1 MGKVAAASAA
11 LVFSS
16 AFVCLQA
23 QDYDLL
29 IRGGRV
35 VDGTG
40 NPWYPADVAI
50 RGARIAAILPSGA
63 QATAKRVV
71 DAAGKFVTPGFIDI
85 HSHSEVDLNVATTRF
100 NHNMVAQGITLA
112 VVNQD
117 GRSPVWPLTA
127 QRDAYERNGIGHHV
141 ILMAGHG
148 TARQRVMAR
157 RSREKATP
165 DEVRAMQAFVEQGMK
180 DGAWGLSA
188 GLEYDPGRFS
198 EPSEVVALA
207 RVLKP
212 YGGVFISHERSEG
225 KDPMWK
231 NASDPT
237 PGVDLLAAIRET
249 IRVGRETGVPV
260 VCSHIKAKG
269 ASYWGTSHTAVR
281 LIREAREG
289 EGIEVYT
296 DQYPYETSGT
306 DGSTV
311 LVPLWA
317 LSKPGSKVTGQL
329 DREGDSPD
337 AFRNA
342 KENLQARL
350 KDPQTAAQ
358 VRLDIEH
365 EIDRRGGARRIVIHE
380 FPDPKYAGKT
390 LEFIA
395 KDRKLGSVDA
405 VIWIEMNGLDGVA
418 GGARMR
424 GFSIDEA
431 DLEHFMQ
438 QDFNATCTDG
448 ALRIDHPRSW
458 GTFAR
463 KLQRYVFER
472 QTISLPFAVRSM
484 TSLPAQILGLKSRG
498 RVEPGYFADLVI
510 FDPDS
515 IADKATS
522 FQPRQHPTGIPF
534 VFVNGVAV
542 VDGGNF
548 TNATPGTVLTPKT
561 DSWRYTLSPQ

>member
-1 MGKVAAASAA
+1 MGKFVAAAT
-11 LVFSS
+11 LPCLLCPL
-16 AFVCLQA
+16 AFA

-29 IRGGRV
+29 IRGGKI

-40 NPWYPADVAI
+40 NPWFVADVAVKD
-50 RGARIAAILPSGA
+50 RRIAGIGKFDPGA
-63 QATAKRVV
+63 AKRTI
-71 DAAGKFVTPGFIDI
+71 DASGLIVTPGFIDI
-85 HSHSEVDLNVATTRF
+85 HSHSEIDLRDPKTKF
-100 NHNMVAQGITLA
+100 NHNMSAQGITLS

-117 GRSPVWPLTA
+117 GRSPLWPLTD
-127 QRDAYERNGIGHHV
+127 QRAVYEKQGIGTHV

-148 TARQRVMAR
+148 TARQRVMGK
-157 RSREKATP
+157 RSREKAS
-165 DEVRAMQAFVEQGMK
+165 DADIRAMQEFVTQGMR

-198 EPSEVVALA
+198 QPLELVELT
-207 RVLKP
+207 RVIKP
-212 YGGVFISHERSEG
+212 YGGVYISHERSEG

-231 NASDPT
+231 NASDPAASI
-237 PGVDLLAAIRET
+237 DLLQAVQET
-249 IRVGRETGVPV
+249 IAIGRETGVPV

-269 ASYWGTSHTAVR
+269 ASFWGSSHVATR
-281 LIREAREG
+281 LIREAREQ
-289 EGIEVYT
+289 GIEVYA

-317 LSKPGSKVTGQL
+317 LSKPGSKIAGQL
-329 DREGDSPD
+329 DRDGDSPD

-350 KDPQTAAQ
+350 KDPLVGPQ

-380 FPDPKYAGKT
+380 FPDSKYVGKT
-390 LEFIA
+390 LEFVA
-395 KDRKLGSVDA
+395 ADRKLNPVET
-405 VIWIEMNGLDGVA
+405 VIWIEMNGLDGIA

-431 DLEHFMQ
+431 DVEHFMQ
-438 QDFNATCTDG
+438 QDYTATCTDG

-458 GTFAR
+458 GTFPR
-463 KLQRYVFER
+463 KLRRYVYER

-484 TSLPAQILGLKSRG
+484 TSLPAQILGLKNRG
-498 RVEPGYFADLVI
+498 RIEAGYFADLVL
-510 FDPDS
+510 FDPAS
-515 IADKATS
+515 IQEKSTP
-522 FQPRQHPTGIPF
+522 FQPRQHPEGIPY
-534 VFVNGVAV
+534 VFVDGVAV
-542 VDGGNF
+542 VEAGKF
-548 TNATPGTVLTPKT
+548 TNATPGRVLTPAA
-561 DSWRYTLSPQ
+561 DGWRATLHPPK